1 MHNDLASGINSNVS
15 GANAQ
20 VNESELGTVSI
31 TVDSGKIK
39 EVLTWLRDN
48 DSNSFNSL
56 QVISALDWPEYFE
69 VNYMLCNFDPE
80 NPRDVMIKVKLSDKS
95 NPNLESVCDVYKAA
109 NFQEREAWD
118 MMGVEFNNHPDQR
131 RILCPDDWEGHP
143 LRKDYV
149 VQEVYN
155 GMTVNPENKM
165 NWDDRL
171 FKERQDAIAK
181 EQKEKATTEQ

>member
-1 MHNDLASGINSNVS
+1 MHNELASAISSNVS
-15 GANAQ
+15 GSNAS
-20 VNESELGTVSI
+20 VNESEVGTASI
-31 TVDSGKIK
+31 TVDAGKIK

-48 DSNSFNSL
+48 DSTPFNSL
-56 QVISALDWPEYFE
+56 QVISAVDRPEFFE

-80 NPRDVMIKVKLSDKS
+80 NPRDLMIKTKLTDKE

-109 NFQEREAWD
+109 DFQEREAWD
-118 MMGVEFNNHPDQR
+118 MMGIKFNNHPDPR
-131 RILCPDDWEGHP
+131 RILCPYDWEGHP

-165 NWDDRL
+165 NWGDRQ
-171 FKERQDAIAK
+171 FKERQQQIAK
-181 EQKEKATTEQ
+181 EQKEQATEQ